1 MIILTA
7 FVLVIVTPIVL
18 VTAFFAVEL
27 MAGLR
32 PLRMGR
38 ADRQVPRTAIVV
50 PAHDEEGVI
59 AETVSGLLAAAPN
72 ALVLVVADN
81 CTDGTAAAA
90 RKGGAEVLLRDE
102 PGRRGKGFAL
112 AAARE
117 WLRSDPPE
125 VILIIDAD
133 CWADRASIDALARG
147 AAASGRPCQAVY
159 LLEPTLKATPTLQ
172 ISNFAFLIKNLV
184 RQRGLQRL
192 AGRAHLTGTGM
203 AMPWSIFATSD
214 LGGSNIVEDLALGLE
229 LASRNLSPMLR
240 EDAKVWSKAASDAD
254 TFTQRQRWE
263 GGYLTTALQVAPRA
277 LGRSVCTGDV
287 PGLWAALDLC
297 VPPLALL
304 VMLNAFALLVSAVA
318 VALGSSAWPLL
329 VQIVVGLVALIVLAM
344 AWAREGRNFVSA
356 ASLVRLPLYILWK
369 LPLYVGLARRGAP
382 RDWVRTGR

>member
-117 WLRSDPPE
+117 W
-125 VILIIDAD
+125 
-133 CWADRASIDALARG
+133 
-147 AAASGRPCQAVY
+147 
-159 LLEPTLKATPTLQ
+159 
-172 ISNFAFLIKNLV
+172 
-184 RQRGLQRL
+184 
-192 AGRAHLTGTGM
+192 
-203 AMPWSIFATSD
+203 
-214 LGGSNIVEDLALGLE
+214 
-229 LASRNLSPMLR
+229 
-240 EDAKVWSKAASDAD
+240 
-254 TFTQRQRWE
+254 
-263 GGYLTTALQVAPRA
+263 
-277 LGRSVCTGDV
+277 
-287 PGLWAALDLC
+287 
-297 VPPLALL
+297 
-304 VMLNAFALLVSAVA
+304 
-318 VALGSSAWPLL
+318 
-329 VQIVVGLVALIVLAM
+329 
-344 AWAREGRNFVSA
+344 
-356 ASLVRLPLYILWK
+356 
-369 LPLYVGLARRGAP
+369 
-382 RDWVRTGR
+382 